1 MIVGI
6 PKEIKAC
13 EYRVALVPSDV
24 KALIDAGCEVI
35 VQSKAGNEAGFD
47 DKNYKEVGAKIVS
60 SIEDVYNEAEIIV
73 KVKEPLPPEYEL
85 FKENQILFSYLHL
98 TEGIPEVKKPLAN
111 MLLKSKVISFSYEL
125 IKTNSGER
133 PFLAPM
139 SKIAG
144 HLAVLLAAQYL
155 QKHQGGK
162 GILFGCIEGFKPPTI
177 VILGAGNVGQAAAK
191 VALSLGADV
200 IILDINPEKL
210 KYIERIFK
218 GRAKTLLST
227 PENIKNAVKKADV
240 LINAIFYSPSEEE
253 ERKYL
258 IPKELV
264 AQMERGSV
272 IIDVSADEPGAIETI
287 KLTTLDNPAYEWQ
300 GIIHVAIPNLPSTVP
315 RTSSCIFSKM
325 VLPLVMEVATKG
337 WRKAIKEN
345 VFLACG
351 ITTALGEIVNKEV
364 AEHLGFNWIPIEK
377 II

>member
-1 MIVGI
+1 MIIGI

-13 EYRVALVPSDV
+13 EYRVALIPPDV
-24 KALIDAGCEVI
+24 KELIDAGFDVI
-35 VQSKAGNEAGFD
+35 VQSGAGNGAGFD

-60 SIEDVYNEAEIIV
+60 SIEDVYNKAEIIV

-98 TEGIPEVKKPLAN
+98 TEGIPEVKRPLAN
-111 MLLKSKVISFSYEL
+111 MLLKNKVVSFSYEL

-144 HLAVLLAAQYL
+144 HLAILLAAQYL

-162 GILFGCIEGFKPPTI
+162 GILFGFTEGFRPPTV
-177 VILGAGNVGQAAAK
+177 VILGAGNVGQAATK

-200 IILDINPEKL
+200 IILDVNPEKL
-210 KYIERIFK
+210 KYVEKTFK
-218 GRAKTLLST
+218 GKAKTLLST
-227 PENIKNAVKKADV
+227 PENIRNAVKKADV

-253 ERKYL
+253 ERKHL
-258 IPKELV
+258 IPKEIV
-264 AQMERGSV
+264 AQMEKGSV
-272 IIDVSADEPGAIETI
+272 IIDVSADEPGIIETVR
-287 KLTTLDNPAYEWQ
+287 LTTLDDPAYEWQ
-300 GIIHVAIPNLPSTVP
+300 GIIHIAIPNLPSAVP
-315 RTSSCIFSKM
+315 RTSSWIFSKM

-345 VFLACG
+345 TFLASG
-351 ITTALGEIVNKEV
+351 ITTALGKIVNKEI
-364 AEHLGFNWIPIEK
+364 AEHLGFSWIPIEK